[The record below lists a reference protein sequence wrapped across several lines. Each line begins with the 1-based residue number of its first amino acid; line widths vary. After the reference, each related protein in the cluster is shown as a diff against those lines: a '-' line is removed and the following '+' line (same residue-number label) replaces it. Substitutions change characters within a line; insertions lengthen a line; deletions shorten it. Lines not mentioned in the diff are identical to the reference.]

1 MSTEP
6 VSVYLSLGSNV
17 GDRKENLDRALGF
30 LSERLRVE
38 KVSSVYDTAPED
50 NPDQPRFL
58 NLVAHVYTTLEPQ
71 GLLALTRGIEAKLGR
86 VPSRP
91 YSPRPMDIDIL
102 FYGKEML
109 NSPALTIPHPRIP
122 ERAFVL
128 VPLNEIAPELAH
140 PVSGKPVK
148 QMLAELKRG
157 VQGVFKFVPPC
168 EAGTVEAVK
177 EEVKP
182 HVPDNG

>member
-17 GDRKENLDRALGF
+17 GDRKENLDRALSF

-38 KVSSVYDTAPED
+38 EVSSVYDTAPED

-58 NLVAHVYTTLEPQ
+58 NLIAHAYTTLEPQ
-71 GLLALTRGIEAKLGR
+71 SLLALVKGIEAKLGR
-86 VPSRP
+86 TPSTR

-102 FYGKEML
+102 FYGKQAL
-109 NSPALTIPHPRIP
+109 NSTTLTIPHARIP

-128 VPLNEIAPELAH
+128 VPLAEIAPEMVH
-140 PVSGKPVK
+140 PVSGKPVR

-157 VQGVFKFVPPC
+157 VQGVFKFVQPC
-168 EAGTVEAVK
+168 EPGTAEAVK
-177 EEVKP
+177 EEV
-182 HVPDNG
+182 

>member
-1 MSTEP
+1 MSGEP
-6 VSVYLSLGSNV
+6 VSVYLCLGSNV
-17 GDRKENLDRALGF
+17 GNRKENLDRAVGF

-71 GLLALTRGIEAKLGR
+71 GLLALLKGIESKLGR
-86 VPSRP
+86 VPSTR

-102 FYGKEML
+102 FYGKQVV
-109 NSPALTIPHPRIP
+109 NIPSLTIPHGRIP

-128 VPLNEIAPELAH
+128 VPLDEIAPDLVH
-140 PVSGKPVK
+140 PVNGKTVK

-157 VQGVFKFVPPC
+157 VQGVFKFVQPC
-168 EAGTVEAVK
+168 EAGTMETVK

-182 HVPDNG
+182 NVSDNG